1 MMTATQQS
9 PTHMLADLLKG
20 LVEGVDA
27 SWLATAVSGLQLDSR
42 LVTSGDVFV
51 ACNGEL
57 HDGRDFIEQA
67 IVQGAA
73 AVLAQAAEG
82 ELVHRLVAGVPVIAM
97 ANLSAQLSE
106 IAGRFYHQ
114 PSKKLAVLAVT
125 GTNGKTSCTQLFVQL
140 LNSVGV
146 SCGAIGTL
154 GSGVDGV
161 MDVGVNTTPD
171 AITVQRL
178 MSQWLAQSV
187 PAVAMEVSSHGL
199 ALGRVNALQYD
210 AAIFTNLSRDH
221 MDFHGTMQAYGKA
234 KAKLFQQS
242 GLKFAIVN
250 ADDPFCHQ
258 LKKMTPESVQL
269 LDYSVENN
277 KAAVFA
283 QTINCSRAGVS
294 AELVTPWG
302 KFALQ
307 SPLLGVFNLSNLLAV
322 ITALAVMGYRIED
335 MLPAVKKL
343 QPAPGRMEL
352 LAAQSDIDVVIDY
365 AHTPDALQNALHA
378 LREHCTGKLWCVFGC
393 GGDRDQ
399 GKRAMM
405 GAIANRLADHCI
417 VTSDNPRSESAATI
431 AEQVTAEMSPA
442 TVVELDRSKAIDQAI
457 QQAQPGDWILIAG
470 KGHELYQQVAGQ
482 SLAFSD
488 FKQARLAL
496 AARGGQ

>member
-1 MMTATQQS
+1 MMTAIQPPLTN
-9 PTHMLADLLKG
+9 TLADLLKG
-20 LVEGVDA
+20 LVNDVDA
-27 SWLATAVSGLQLDSR
+27 SWLSTVVSGIQLDSR
-42 LVTSGDVFV
+42 LVAEGDVFV
-51 ACNGEL
+51 ACMGEK

-67 IVQGAA
+67 IAQGAA
-73 AVLAQAAEG
+73 AVLMQVDEG
-82 ELVHRLVAGVPVIAM
+82 KLANRLVAGVPVIGV

-106 IAGRFYHQ
+106 IAGRFYQH
-114 PSKKLAVLAVT
+114 PSKQLAVLAVT

-140 LNSVGV
+140 LNSLGL

-161 MDVGVNTTPD
+161 MDAGVNTTPD

-178 MSQWLAQSV
+178 ISQWSVQSIPV
-187 PAVAMEVSSHGL
+187 VAMEVSSHGL
-199 ALGRVNALQYD
+199 ALGRVSALQYE

-221 MDFHGTMQAYGKA
+221 IDFHGSMQAYGEA
-234 KAKLFQQS
+234 KAKLFQQP

-250 ADDPFCHQ
+250 ADDPFYHQ
-258 LKKMTPESVQL
+258 LKKIIPESVQL
-269 LDYSVENN
+269 LDYSVEND

-283 QTINCSRAGVS
+283 QAIKCSRAGVS

-302 KFALQ
+302 KFTLQ

-343 QPAPGRMEL
+343 QPASGRMEL

-378 LREHCTGKLWCVFGC
+378 LREHCTAKLWCVFGC

-405 GAIANRLADHCI
+405 GAIASQLADHCI
-417 VTSDNPRSESAATI
+417 VTSDNPRSESATTI

-442 TVVELDRSKAIDQAI
+442 TVVELDRSKAIEHAI
-457 QQAQPGDWILIAG
+457 QQAKPGDWILIAG
-470 KGHELYQQVAGQ
+470 KGHELYQQVGSQ

-496 AARGGQ
+496 AARGDK